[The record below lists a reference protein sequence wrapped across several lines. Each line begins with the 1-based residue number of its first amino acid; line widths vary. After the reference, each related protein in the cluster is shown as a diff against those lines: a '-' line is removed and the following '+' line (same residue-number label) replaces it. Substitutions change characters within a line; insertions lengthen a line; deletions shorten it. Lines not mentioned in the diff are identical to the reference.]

1 MKIGSRFTLD
11 VAEIA
16 KQDDRYIVEDN
27 NTLNSLVVSTTKLMP
42 SCQTTGHEHE
52 GQEEVY
58 IFTSGTGRI
67 EINDALYDASA
78 GDTFLIEDGV
88 FHKVYNHGHE
98 MLEFICV
105 FNGQRG
111 HSV

>member
-1 MKIGSRFTLD
+1 MQEKNKGWNI
-11 VAEIA
+11 V
-16 KQDDRYIVEDN
+16 KQDERYVVTDN
-27 NTLNSLVVSTTKLMP
+27 STLNNLVASTTYLNP
-42 SCQTTGHEHE
+42 SHSTTGHKHP

-67 EINDALYDASA
+67 EIDDALYDATA

>member
-1 MKIGSRFTLD
+1 MKVGSRFKLD

-16 KQDDRYIVEDN
+16 KQDDRYLVEDN
-27 NTLNSLVVSTTKLMP
+27 NMLNNLVVSTTELMP
-42 SCQTTGHEHE
+42 SCQTTGHTHA

-67 EINDALYDASA
+67 EIDDALYDVTV

-98 MLEFICV
+98 VLEFMCV
-105 FNGQRG
+105 FDGRRD
-111 HSV
+111 H

>member
-1 MKIGSRFTLD
+1 MKVGSRFKLD
-11 VAEIA
+11 VSEIS
-16 KQDDRYIVEDN
+16 KQDDRYLVEDN
-27 NTLNSLVVSTTKLMP
+27 NMLNHLVVSTTELMP
-42 SCQTTGHEHE
+42 SCQTTGHKHE

-67 EINDALYDASA
+67 EIDDALYDAAA

-98 MLEFICV
+98 ILKFMCI
-105 FNGQRG
+105 FNGRRE
-111 HSV
+111 H

>member
-1 MKIGSRFTLD
+1 MKVGSRFKLD

-16 KQDDRYIVEDN
+16 KQDDRYLVEDN
-27 NTLNSLVVSTTKLMP
+27 NMLNNLVVSTTELMP
-42 SCQTTGHEHE
+42 SQQTNGHKHE

-58 IFTSGTGRI
+58 IFTGGTGRI
-67 EINDALYDASA
+67 EIDDALYEANA

-98 MLEFICV
+98 ILEFMCI
-105 FNGQRG
+105 FNGRRE
-111 HSV
+111 H